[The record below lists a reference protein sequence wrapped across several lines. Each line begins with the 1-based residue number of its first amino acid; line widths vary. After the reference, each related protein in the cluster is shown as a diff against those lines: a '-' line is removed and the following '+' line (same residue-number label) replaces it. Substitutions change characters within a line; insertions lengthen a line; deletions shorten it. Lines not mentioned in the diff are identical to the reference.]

1 MSIVSLVIL
10 GMAEGGSWWDYP
22 GFELWRFVNLFIF
35 VAGALLLHRRF
46 GRPISEAFQQRRK
59 RIQLELETAKSERD
73 VAVARLTEVEAR
85 LSKLDE
91 ELGRI
96 RAEAER
102 EAAAERNRIREMTDR
117 DIERMRD
124 QARKEIT
131 SAGKTAEMELRRF
144 AAAESVRLAEAIIR
158 QKLSSDEDARLIEA
172 SVEQIAGGRS

>member
-1 MSIVSLVIL
+1 MNIVSLVMF
-10 GMAEGGSWWDYP
+10 GMAEDGKWWDYP

-35 VAGALLLHRRF
+35 VGAALLLHRRF
-46 GRPISEAFQQRRK
+46 GRPISEAFRQRRK

-73 VAVARLTEVEAR
+73 VAVAKLAEVEAR

-91 ELGRI
+91 ELAKI
-96 RAEAER
+96 RTEAAR
-102 EAAAERNRIREMTDR
+102 EAAAERNRIQEMTDR

-144 AAAESVRLAEAIIR
+144 AAAQSVRLAEVIIR
-158 QKLSSDEDARLIEA
+158 QRLSSDEDARLIRA